1 MSDDEP
7 TKFKVIQFKK
17 KEDLEDE
24 EEEIFTPDMMLDKAK
39 GTYKLAIVLGWD
51 TEEELSYM
59 LSKSVTAAEAL
70 LLLELVKTDLV
81 NNMFDE

>member
-1 MSDDEP
+1 MTDEP
-7 TKFKVIQFKK
+7 PKFKVIQFKK
-17 KEDLEDE
+17 KEDLVDE

-59 LSKSVTAAEAL
+59 LSKGVTAPEAM
-70 LLLELVKTDLV
+70 LLLELVKTDLL
-81 NNMFDE
+81 NNMFDD

>member
-1 MSDDEP
+1 MNDEP
-7 TKFKVIQFKK
+7 PKFKVIPFKK
-17 KEDLEDE
+17 KEEPEDD
-24 EEEIFTPDMMLDKAK
+24 EEIFTPDMMLDKSK

-59 LSKSVTAAEAL
+59 LSKGVTAAEAL

-81 NNMFDE
+81 QNMFDD

>member
-1 MSDDEP
+1 MTDEP
-7 TKFKVIQFKK
+7 PKFKVIQFKK

-59 LSKSVTAAEAL
+59 LSKGVTGAEAL

>member
-7 TKFKVIQFKK
+7 KFKVVPFKK
-17 KEDLEDE
+17 KEEPIDVED
-24 EEEIFTPDMMLDKAK
+24 IFTPDKMLDKAK
-39 GTYKLAIVLGWD
+39 GTYQLAIVLGWD

-59 LSKSVTAAEAL
+59 LSKGVTAAEAL

-81 NNMFDE
+81 QNMFDD